1 MGSLYLSRR
10 AFLQATSLV
19 VAGAAGACGGGSGGN
34 GPQAAGPGPAT
45 TFEPPSTKLSG
56 ALKVLMWSHFVPR
69 HDTWFDPF
77 AKDWGNKVGVNVSVD
92 HINNADIPVRIAAE
106 IQSGSGHDLIQY
118 IAPLSQFEP
127 SVLDLRD
134 VTDEAGRRFGQQ
146 LELCRK
152 SSFNPTTNKFY
163 AYAPGWVPDP
173 GDYRKSLWEKVGLP
187 NGPSTWDD
195 LLLGGAEIKSRQQT
209 QVGIGMSQELDSNMV
224 GRALM
229 WSFGGAEQDQNENVT
244 LNSPETVAAVEFM
257 AKLFKQAMTD
267 EVFSWNAASN
277 NQGLIAGK
285 LSYIVN
291 SISAWRT
298 SQRVNPSVANDVFF
312 VPALAGPKSRLAAQ
326 HVMYNW
332 IVPKFASNAG
342 AAKEFLLHYT
352 ANFGA
357 ATYNSELYDFPAFPS
372 RAPDLAEWL
381 GADPFGAQPKDKLAL
396 LKNAVDWSTNIG
408 HPGPANTAIGEVFGT
423 FVIPNM
429 YAKAVRGELSPQQA
443 VAEAEQQVKAIF
455 EKWRAKGLVGGR

>member
-1 MGSLYLSRR
+1 M
-10 AFLQATSLV
+10 
-19 VAGAAGACGGGSGGN
+19 
-34 GPQAAGPGPAT
+34 
-45 TFEPPSTKLSG
+45 
-56 ALKVLMWSHFVPR
+56 
-69 HDTWFDPF
+69 
-77 AKDWGNKVGVNVSVD
+77 
-92 HINNADIPVRIAAE
+92 RI
-106 IQSGSGHDLIQY
+106 
-118 IAPLSQFEP
+118 
-127 SVLDLRD
+127 
-134 VTDEAGRRFGQQ
+134 
-146 LELCRK
+146 
-152 SSFNPTTNKFY
+152 
-163 AYAPGWVPDP
+163 
-173 GDYRKSLWEKVGLP
+173 
-187 NGPSTWDD
+187 
-195 LLLGGAEIKSRQQT
+195 
-209 QVGIGMSQELDSNMV
+209 
-224 GRALM
+224 
-229 WSFGGAEQDQNENVT
+229 VT

-312 VPALAGPKSRLAAQ
+312 VPALEGPKSRLAAQ

-443 VAEAEQQVKAIF
+443 VADAEQQVKAIF